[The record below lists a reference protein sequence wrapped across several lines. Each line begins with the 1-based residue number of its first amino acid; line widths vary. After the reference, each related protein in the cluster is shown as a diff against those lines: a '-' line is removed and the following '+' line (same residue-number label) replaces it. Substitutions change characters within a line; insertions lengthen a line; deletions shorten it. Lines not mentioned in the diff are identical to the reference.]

1 VTSAA
6 RRAAV
11 LVLAGGPD
19 AEREVSLVG
28 ARCVA
33 DALAADPRFDVR
45 HEVVGR
51 LDAAALAALGGDVVF
66 PVLHGP
72 FGEGGPMQDLLEAGG
87 RPYVGCGPRAARL
100 AMDKAATKLAALR
113 LGIATAEAA
122 IFNPNDGESP
132 LVLPVVLKP
141 VHEGSSVGLHICRD
155 AAQWEAAR
163 QAVLADLREH
173 PRRVYLLEREIER
186 GRELTVGLLDGR
198 PLAPIEIRPA
208 QGVYDYQAK
217 YHRDDTRYDVSPALP
232 AGVTERI
239 QSQAAALASALG
251 VRHLARVDF
260 ILDSAGVAW
269 LLEINTMPGFTTHS
283 LLPMAALHAGLP
295 FAALCAKLV
304 DLALRDGPRPAA
316 RLS

>member
-1 VTSAA
+1 VTPPA
-6 RRAAV
+6 RKTAV

-19 AEREVSLVG
+19 AEREVSLVS

-33 DALAADPRFDVR
+33 DALATDARFEVR
-45 HEVVGR
+45 HEPVGR
-51 LDAAALAALGGDVVF
+51 LDAAALAALPGDVVF

-113 LGIATAEAA
+113 LGIPTAEAA
-122 IFNPNDGESP
+122 IFNPADDASP
-132 LVLPVVLKP
+132 LGLPVVLKP

-155 AAQWEAAR
+155 GAQWDAAR
-163 QAVLADLREH
+163 GAVLADLRGH
-173 PRRVYLLEREIER
+173 PHRVYLLERAIER

-208 QGVYDYQAK
+208 AGVYDYQAK
-217 YHRDDTRYDVSPALP
+217 YHRDDTRYDIAPALP

-239 QSQAAALASALG
+239 QAQAAALAAALG

-260 ILDSAGVAW
+260 ILDPAGVAW

-316 RLS
+316 RLA